1 MIKTL
6 FSFAISLAPCLPLS
20 GELILSISDSM
31 EKRRAIQAAKHTT
44 GLSMQQGE
52 HATMFL
58 INVNF
63 LNFSYVLFGFSIFCS
78 VKLLLRQIIES
89 VF

>member
-1 MIKTL
+1 MMKTL

-20 GELILSISDSM
+20 RELILSILDSM
-31 EKRRAIQAAKHTT
+31 EKRRAIQAGKHTT

-58 INVNF
+58 INVHY
-63 LNFSYVLFGFSIFCS
+63 LDFS
-78 VKLLLRQIIES
+78 
-89 VF
+89 